1 MIPDRLLDP
10 HGEERG
16 NAARLEPRGHGMRG
30 DDSTQAEYAL
40 KQASCEERIQHP
52 LQMPVILRSS
62 SLSCSLTAARAAERR
77 DLDAQIAFVSSLPLP
92 APATYGKH
100 QEGIRWAA

>member
-1 MIPDRLLDP
+1 
-10 HGEERG
+10 
-16 NAARLEPRGHGMRG
+16 MRG

-77 DLDAQIAFVSSLPLP
+77 DLDAANRGRLIFT
-92 APATYGKH
+92 APCTGNV
-100 QEGIRWAA
+100 R